1 MKKFLVLIAV
11 CFFVIS
17 PHAFAENEFGT
28 DKKYVIDEAFL
39 LSPEEEEKIEEEII
53 TLREKYKFDLVI
65 LTVNSLKG
73 KSSMEY
79 ADDYYDYNG
88 YGYGKNYDGA
98 LLLIS
103 IGTLD
108 GTGRQGWISTSGKGI
123 DIIDDENISSMGENL
138 SELLSDN
145 KFFDAGISFV
155 SMCENELMGSK
166 LTKWI
171 ISAIIGLALSIIIVF
186 TMRLGMNTAVKMRAA
201 SDYIKKD
208 SLNITESKDLY
219 MFSTVSRVKKAEKSS
234 THTGS
239 SGRSH
244 GGGGFSF

>member
-1 MKKFLVLIAV
+1 MRKLFALIAV
-11 CFFVIS
+11 CFLVIS
-17 PHAFAENEFGT
+17 PNAFAENDFGA
-28 DKKYVIDEAFL
+28 DKKYVIDEAFV

-53 TLREKYKFDLVI
+53 ALREKYKFDLVV

-79 ADDYYDYNG
+79 ADDYFDNNG

-103 IGTLD
+103 IGTQD
-108 GTGRQGWISTSGKGI
+108 GTGRHGWISTSGKGI
-123 DIIDDENISSMGENL
+123 DIIDDESINMMGENL

-145 KFFDAGISFV
+145 KFYDAGISFV
-155 SMCENELMGSK
+155 SMCENELIRSK
-166 LTKWI
+166 ATKWI
-171 ISAIIGLALSIIIVF
+171 ISAIIGLALSIIIVVA
-186 TMRLGMNTAVKMRAA
+186 MRLSMNTAVKMRAA
-201 SDYIKKD
+201 SDYIRKD
-208 SLNITESKDLY
+208 SLNITESNDLY
-219 MFSTVSRVKKAEKSS
+219 MYSTVSRVKKAEKSS
-234 THTGS
+234 SHTGS